1 MDWKPPRKAR
11 PRDQWGQFR
20 SQADIAASQHA
31 SRFDSLLI
39 ANEDLYWTEEERRE
53 DQIDGP

>member
-20 SQADIAASQHA
+20 SRADIAAEQRA

-39 ANEDLYWTEEERRE
+39 AAEDLYWQAEEERE
-53 DQIDGP
+53 TDP